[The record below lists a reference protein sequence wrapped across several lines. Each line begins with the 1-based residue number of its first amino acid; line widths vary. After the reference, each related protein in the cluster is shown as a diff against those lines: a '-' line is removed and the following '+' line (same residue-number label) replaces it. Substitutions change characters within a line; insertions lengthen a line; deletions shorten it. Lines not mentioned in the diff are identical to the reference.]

1 MKTCRFCL
9 NKSPNRIK
17 TTKKQVSPT
26 VSALTTIF
34 SQKTSKLKKTDNLQK
49 TTKTISTKSTTTN
62 PLETVSI
69 TQLSGWFFPK
79 RKIRV
84 VRNYKPFI

>member
-9 NKSPNRIK
+9 DDTPNKIK

-26 VSALTTIF
+26 VSALKLT
-34 SQKTSKLKKTDNLQK
+34 SSPKTSKLSKKDNVQK
-49 TTKTISTKSTTTN
+49 TIKSISAKLTTIK

-69 TQLSGWFFPK
+69 THLSGRFFFQNVK
-79 RKIRV
+79 
-84 VRNYKPFI
+84 

>member
-9 NKSPNRIK
+9 DDTPNKIK

-26 VSALTTIF
+26 VSALKTTP
-34 SQKTSKLKKTDNLQK
+34 SQKTLQLSKKDNVQK
-49 TTKTISTKSTTTN
+49 TIKSISAKLTTIK

-69 TQLSGWFFPK
+69 THLSGRFFFQNVK
-79 RKIRV
+79 
-84 VRNYKPFI
+84 